1 MRSNSRRYEPRAG
14 LAAPDEDRAV
24 RPDGRRSGEV
34 QWRPALLDAGTHRIP
49 VRIYRPGP
57 RSYGW
62 LVWAHGGSWRAGS
75 VEHWHGSVMDLART
89 SGCTVVSTGYR
100 LAPGYRH
107 PAQLE
112 DVLTTLFWAGEQAAD
127 GEPLAV
133 GGDSAGGTIAAC
145 AALARRDRDQ
155 PLAAQVLAY
164 PPLDPD
170 CAAASYTS
178 ERGAFPAAEDLRLAW
193 ETYRGGVE
201 TAVRGG
207 IPLYSTPLAAQRL
220 GGLAPAVIA
229 VGELDPVRDDV
240 KAYARRLRE
249 AGNAVRLK
257 TFPGTPHAAFLAAG
271 GPGAGN
277 PGLRRWLGTAL
288 REQLQRRK
296 ETP

>member
-1 MRSNSRRYEPRAG
+1 M
-14 LAAPDEDRAV
+14 
-24 RPDGRRSGEV
+24 